1 MWLSRTMAVLGRVLT
16 GAGVLALLYVAYT
29 LWGTGIRTRQAQE
42 RLERQFQE
50 RLADTAPSTTVP
62 TTTTGANA
70 RPAPSTTAAS
80 IEEQPRPEP
89 PAPGEPAARLE
100 IPGIGLDVYVVQ
112 GVSDADLRK
121 GPGHYPGT
129 PLPGEAGNAAIAGH
143 RTTYGAPFGRVDELE
158 PDDEIIVTTDRG
170 RHRYV
175 VADPPYEIVAP
186 DRVDVLG
193 DKGDNRLT
201 LTACHPKYSAAER
214 IVVSARLHDDPVV
227 SARAVPALPSPGADR
242 GVIPTRSLDAGVAG
256 EASSEGAL
264 RPALLYGILGAAVG
278 VAAWALGR
286 AWRKVPAYALAAPVF
301 LVVLFYFFENVER
314 L

>member
-1 MWLSRTMAVLGRVLT
+1 MAVLGRVLT
-16 GAGVLALLYVAYT
+16 GAGILALLYVAYT

-50 RLADTAPSTTVP
+50 RLAETVPSTTVP
-62 TTTTGANA
+62 SPTTGTS
-70 RPAPSTTAAS
+70 RPAPATTAPSPAAR
-80 IEEQPRPEP
+80 PRPEP

-100 IPGIGLDVYVVQ
+100 VPGIGIDVYVVE

-143 RTTYGAPFGRVDELE
+143 RTTYGAPFGRVDELQ
-158 PDDEIIVTTDRG
+158 PDDEIIVTTAQG

-175 VADPPYEIVAP
+175 VTDPPHEIVTP
-186 DRVDVLG
+186 DRVDVLD

-214 IVVSARLHDDPVV
+214 IIVSARLQDDPLVT
-227 SARAVPALPSPGADR
+227 ARAAPARPAAGADR
-242 GVIPTRSLDAGVAG
+242 DAIPARSLDAGVAG
-256 EASSEGAL
+256 EESPEPAL
-264 RPALLYGILGAAVG
+264 RPTLLYGLLGAAVCA
-278 VAAWALGR
+278 AAWALGR